1 VAGKSYADEWREF
14 YNERKPDFY
23 GSLAGGYR
31 SFQDAN
37 SSRTTFAGCDISVTV
52 EVSPVGDLWNSTG
65 VIYDSSGLKIPSKIV
80 TLAELHTIS
89 ISTFRPTTPVNSF
102 SGVNA
107 KGFVQGHRTLS
118 GSMIFAVFNRHA
130 LHQLVPTRGPDGKL
144 QGDMVFTH
152 PSYSTESYHDI
163 LIDQLPPFDVT
174 IVFVNEAGNIAR
186 EALYGV
192 KIESSGTV
200 MSISDLLL
208 ENSVTYRAL
217 YHDPMKPIVEYAK
230 VLGTTG
236 LYDLLDQATYAI
248 NFEQQQMY
256 LGQINE
262 MYSKEFKAMSEYSA
276 TTLRNIMSN
285 TLKKPIALEVL
296 RQSRNPFR

>member
-52 EVSPVGDLWNSTG
+52 EVGDVNDWNKLQAGTAAG
-65 VIYDSSGLKIPSKIV
+65 KTII
-80 TLAELHTIS
+80 LAELHTIS
-89 ISTFRPTTPVNSF
+89 LSSFRPTTPVNSF
-102 SGVNA
+102 SEVNA

-130 LHQLVPTRGPDGKL
+130 LHQLVPTIDQTGATVGN
-144 QGDMVFTH
+144 VVYTH

-174 IVFVNEAGNIAR
+174 ILFVNEAGNIAR
-186 EALYGV
+186 EAIYGV

-208 ENSVTYRAL
+208 ENSVTYRAK

-230 VLGTTG
+230 VLGAG

-256 LGQINE
+256 LDQINE

-276 TTLRNIMSN
+276 TTLRNVMSN
-285 TLKKPIALEVL
+285 PLTNSIALEVL
-296 RQSRNPFR
+296 KQSRNPFR